1 MTDRI
6 DLDELDVESD
16 DEPAANRGD
25 WFWRGDGDRDSEP
38 DANWLERHSTDADSD
53 ADAETDSGGTADV
66 AADSGTDAARS
77 GTEEET
83 AEGDG
88 ESSTDRDPLPG
99 VPGAGGDGPA
109 GIPIEGGGTG
119 AGSAPAGAGVDG
131 VAPAS
136 DDAGGAEA
144 GTDAGG
150 DVDGPTPRP
159 TGDDADEVWD
169 DPSDAPEGTQTGSVA
184 SGPHGGGVDDMTM
197 ALTYEAAKR
206 LADPRFAVIEA
217 KTWTDWIGIV
227 GDVPAYVINKFQ
239 REHELDVDFFSDANT
254 GPAQRLRD
262 IDEHSM
268 FFSER
273 MVVVGVEGD
282 AEVAEQADWEFVPL
296 EEAAE
301 KADWELDESPE

>member
-1 MTDRI
+1 MTERI

-38 DANWLERHSTDADSD
+38 DENRLEQHTSAANSRADAAPAVEVSADADAGVESD
-53 ADAETDSGGTADV
+53 ADADDSSSEDGTTTTDV
-66 AADSGTDAARS
+66 
-77 GTEEET
+77 EEP
-83 AEGDG
+83 
-88 ESSTDRDPLPG
+88 SDRGPLPG

-109 GIPIEGGGTG
+109 GIPVEGGGTG
-119 AGSAPAGAGVDG
+119 AGSAPQGVGVDG

-136 DDAGGAEA
+136 DDAER
-144 GTDAGG
+144 
-150 DVDGPTPRP
+150 DVDGPTPRH
-159 TGDDADEVWD
+159 TSEDGDEVWY
-169 DPSDAPEGTQTGSVA
+169 DPSDAPASTQTGSTA

-239 REHELDVDFFSDANT
+239 REHELDVDFFSDAST

-268 FFSER
+268 FYAER
-273 MVVVGVEGD
+273 MVVVGVDDDSEI
-282 AEVAEQADWEFVPL
+282 AERADWEFVPL
-296 EEAAE
+296 AEAAG
-301 KADWELDESPE
+301 KADWELSESGD